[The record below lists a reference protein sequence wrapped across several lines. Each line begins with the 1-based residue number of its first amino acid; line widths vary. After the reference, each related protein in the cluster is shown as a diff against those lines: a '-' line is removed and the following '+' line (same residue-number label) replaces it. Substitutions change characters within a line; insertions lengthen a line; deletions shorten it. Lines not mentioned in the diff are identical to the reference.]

1 MNWEAIGAVAE
12 LVGAIGVVA
21 SLIYLAFQ
29 IRQSTS
35 QMKHNT
41 RALEV
46 AAFDTSIQHGLEV
59 RRLLLSSDALT
70 EIWLQ
75 GCAEYPNLDRGSRAR
90 FNMLAES
97 VFYATQGLHAR
108 VEAGAMHSE
117 LLETQLPVIARML
130 SQPSLARWWERTQ
143 GMYGAS
149 FTRAIEAA
157 RREAAA

>member
-1 MNWEAIGAVAE
+1 MTLEDLGNIGE
-12 LVGAIGVVA
+12 FVGAIGVVA

-46 AAFDTSIQHGLEV
+46 AAFDTSIQQGFAV
-59 RRLLLSSDALT
+59 RRLILSSDALT

-75 GCAEYPNLDRGSRAR
+75 GCVEYPNLDQRSRAR
-90 FNMLAES
+90 FNLIAES

-117 LLETQLPVIARML
+117 LLETQLPVIARLL
-130 SQPSLARWWERTQ
+130 SQPGLGRWWERNQ
-143 GMYGAS
+143 GMYGPS
-149 FTRAIEAA
+149 FIRAIEEA

>member
-21 SLIYLAFQ
+21 SLVYLAYQ

-46 AAFDTSIQHGLEV
+46 AALDTSIQHGLEV
-59 RRLLLSSDALT
+59 RSLILSSDTLT
-70 EIWLQ
+70 EIWLK
-75 GCAEYPNLDRGSRAR
+75 GFADYPNLDQASRAR
-90 FNMLAES
+90 FNMMAES

-117 LLETQLPVIARML
+117 LLEIQLPVIARLL
-130 SQPSLARWWERTQ
+130 SQPGLARWWERNQ
-143 GMYGAS
+143 GMYGPS
-149 FTRAIEAA
+149 FIRAIEAA